1 MDERL
6 QAIID
11 KRKPGLTRKQRLE
24 RMPECRRFVDWVA
37 AEFDRDIAK
46 IRAAENGYTM
56 SWKLG
61 DK

>member
-11 KRKPGLTRKQRLE
+11 KRKPELTRKQRLE
-24 RMPECRRFVDWVA
+24 LMPQCKAFIDDKA
-37 AEFDRDIAK
+37 QAFDRDIAK
-46 IRAAENGYTM
+46 IWAAENGYTM